1 MAKRTIQTCR
11 FYADIPQYLKALGY
25 YEGSNAPDVWDMNP
39 VNVQEYSSSPK
50 FIISKPNI
58 ELDQLLTNIPQSTSS
73 GMYGAVFAHNLE
85 GTLYSIDIDDST
97 IEDTQ
102 EIINYNSSTS
112 EYNGYSF
119 FNIRAFVADFSE
131 TNITKISLSFLG
143 QKKIGAVSFGRWFEP
158 SHSPDLQVK
167 LITEFDGITNQST
180 VGGNTITN
188 INHLGQPHWGD
199 LPAWTLQKQEKVY
212 EYGLYSDAE
221 LENFKKPH
229 DYKIGANTQRRTWQV
244 KFSYMADD
252 DVFNKANNPNK
263 FFTVTDGNYVFD
275 TSMASFFG
283 LTLNGNL
290 RFWFCP
296 NSAGSNPRT
305 ADGDKDLEFA
315 LCQIDQDS
323 LTFNQVA
330 HRTFD
335 VSMNIREVW

>member
-39 VNVQEYSSSPK
+39 VNVQEYISPLE
-50 FIISKPNI
+50 FNISKPSD

-73 GMYGAVFAHNLE
+73 GMYGAVFAHNLKNIIY
-85 GTLYSIDIDDST
+85 GLDINTSSIT
-97 IEDTQ
+97 DTQ

-119 FNIRAFVADFSE
+119 WDISESVAATSI
-131 TNITKISLSFLG
+131 NKISLSYIG
-143 QKKIGAVSFGRWFEP
+143 QKKVGAVSFGRWFEP

-199 LPAWTLQKQEKVY
+199 LPAWTLEKQD
-212 EYGLYSDAE
+212 G
-221 LENFKKPH
+221 H

-296 NSAGSNPRT
+296 NSAGSNPT
-305 ADGDKDLEFA
+305 SDDGDKDLEFA

>member
-11 FYADIPQYLKALGY
+11 FYADIPQYLKSLGY

-39 VNVQEYSSSPK
+39 VNVQEYNSPLE
-50 FIISKPNI
+50 FNISKPSI

-73 GMYGAVFAHNLE
+73 GMYGAVFAHNLTDTIY
-85 GTLYSIDIDDST
+85 GFDINTSSIT
-97 IEDTQ
+97 DTQ

-119 FNIRAFVADFSE
+119 WNIDVLQESDV
-131 TNITKISLSFLG
+131 NKISLAFLG
-143 QKKIGAVSFGRWFEP
+143 QKKVGAVSFGRWFEP

-199 LPAWTLQKQEKVY
+199 LPAWTLEKQD
-212 EYGLYSDAE
+212 G
-221 LENFKKPH
+221 H

-244 KFSYMADD
+244 KFSYMADN

-296 NSAGSNPRT
+296 NSAGSNT
-305 ADGDKDLEFA
+305 LDENQSQIQEGEKDLEFA

>member
-11 FYADIPQYLKALGY
+11 FYADIPQYLKSLGY

-39 VNVQEYSSSPK
+39 VNVQEYNSPLE
-50 FIISKPNI
+50 FNISKPSA
-58 ELDQLLTNIPQSTSS
+58 EFDQLLTNIPQSTSS
-73 GMYGAVFAHNLE
+73 GMYGAVFAHNSKNSVLPFYMSN
-85 GTLYSIDIDDST
+85 GTQELTFSNT
-97 IEDTQ
+97 T
-102 EIINYNSSTS
+102 EIINYSFFTPQ
-112 EYNGYSF
+112 YNGYSF
-119 FNIRAFVADFSE
+119 FNIQNFSLE
-131 TNITKISLSFLG
+131 MSQINQISLRFPDTI
-143 QKKIGAVSFGRWFEP
+143 QVGAVSFGRWFEP

-199 LPAWTLQKQEKVY
+199 LPAWTLEKQD
-212 EYGLYSDAE
+212 G
-221 LENFKKPH
+221 H

-296 NSAGSNPRT
+296 NSAGSNT
-305 ADGDKDLEFA
+305 LDENQSQIQEGEKDLEFA

>member
-39 VNVQEYSSSPK
+39 VNVQEYNSPLE
-50 FIISKPNI
+50 FNISKPSD

-73 GMYGAVFAHNLE
+73 GVYGAVFAH
-85 GTLYSIDIDDST
+85 TLKDIEYLLKIKDFDVDQT
-97 IEDTQ
+97 T
-102 EIINYNSSTS
+102 EIINYSSKKS
-112 EYNGYSF
+112 QYNGYSF
-119 FNIRAFVADFSE
+119 WNIDVLQQSDV
-131 TNITKISLSFLG
+131 NKISLDLNSNA
-143 QKKIGAVSFGRWFEP
+143 QIGAVSFGRWFEP

-199 LPAWTLQKQEKVY
+199 LPAWTLEKQD
-212 EYGLYSDAE
+212 G
-221 LENFKKPH
+221 H

-296 NSAGSNPRT
+296 NSAGSNPT
-305 ADGDKDLEFA
+305 ADDGDKDLEFA

>member
-25 YEGSNAPDVWDMNP
+25 YDGSDAPDMWDMNP
-39 VNVQEYSSSPK
+39 VNVKEYDDDIFSFQINKLS
-50 FIISKPNI
+50 I
-58 ELDQLLTNIPQSTSS
+58 ELDQLLTNTPQSESS
-73 GMYGAVFAHNLE
+73 GLYLGVFAHTLATKNFTLVIGASTPINLAQN
-85 GTLYSIDIDDST
+85 TKS
-97 IEDTQ
+97 
-102 EIINYNSSTS
+102 IINGNTGSAFTL
-112 EYNGYSF
+112 EAEADGYTF
-119 FNIRAFVADFSE
+119 VDIR
-131 TNITKISLSFLG
+131 TNEGGSNCNNLQFTLF
-143 QKKIGAVSFGRWFEP
+143 QPAKIGAVSFGRWFEP

-199 LPAWTLQKQEKVY
+199 LPAWTLKDKNE
-212 EYGLYSDAE
+212 
-221 LENFKKPH
+221 H
-229 DYKIGANTQRRTWQV
+229 DYKLVANTQRRTWQV

-296 NSAGSNPRT
+296 NSAGSNT
-305 ADGDKDLEFA
+305 LDENQSQIEEGEKDLEFA

>member
-39 VNVQEYSSSPK
+39 VNVQEYISPLE
-50 FIISKPNI
+50 FNISKPSD

-73 GMYGAVFAHNLE
+73 GMYGAVFAHNLKNIIY
-85 GTLYSIDIDDST
+85 GLDINTSSIT
-97 IEDTQ
+97 DTQ

-119 FNIRAFVADFSE
+119 WDISESVAATSI
-131 TNITKISLSFLG
+131 NKISLSYIG
-143 QKKIGAVSFGRWFEP
+143 QKKVGAVSFGRWFEP

-199 LPAWTLQKQEKVY
+199 LPAWTLKDKNE
-212 EYGLYSDAE
+212 
-221 LENFKKPH
+221 H
-229 DYKIGANTQRRTWQV
+229 DYKLVANTQRRTWQV

-263 FFTVTDGNYVFD
+263 FFTVTNGNYVFD

-296 NSAGSNPRT
+296 NSAGSNPT
-305 ADGDKDLEFA
+305 SDDGDKDLEFA

>member
-39 VNVQEYSSSPK
+39 VNVKEYSS
-50 FIISKPNI
+50 FLEFNINKPSV
-58 ELDQLLTNIPQSTSS
+58 ELDQLLTNIPQSISS
-73 GMYGAVFAHNLE
+73 GMYGAVFAHNLKDSVFGFNMNN
-85 GTLYSIDIDDST
+85 GTQDLASSDIT
-97 IEDTQ
+97 
-102 EIINYNSSTS
+102 EIINYSSFQS
-112 EYNGYSF
+112 QYNGYSF
-119 FNIRAFVADFSE
+119 WNIQDFSLE
-131 TNITKISLSFLG
+131 ISQINQISLRFLEI
-143 QKKIGAVSFGRWFEP
+143 QPVKIGAVSFGRWFEP

-180 VGGNTITN
+180 LGGNTITN

-199 LPAWTLQKQEKVY
+199 LPAWTLEKQD
-212 EYGLYSDAE
+212 G
-221 LENFKKPH
+221 H

-296 NSAGSNPRT
+296 NSAGSNPT
-305 ADGDKDLEFA
+305 ADDGDKDLEFA

-323 LTFNQVA
+323 LTFTQVA
-330 HRTFD
+330 PQTWS